1 MLNLRKPAFIFNLIG
16 LVLFFLGLYLLTED
30 QKTGLTL
37 MYVGIGI
44 AVIYW
49 IWSII
54 DVLSADDLK
63 PFQKKFWLIVVF
75 LVPAFGGAMFHI
87 MHQRSKKIVT

>member
-16 LVLFFLGLYLLTED
+16 LILFFLGLYLLTED

-37 MYVGIGI
+37 MYIGIGI

-49 IWSII
+49 IWSTI

-75 LVPAFGGAMFHI
+75 LVPAFGGALFHI
-87 MHQRSKKIVT
+87 MQQKKKKIVT

>member
-16 LVLFFLGLYLLTED
+16 LVLFFIGLYMLAENAS
-30 QKTGLTL
+30 TGTIL
-37 MYVGIGI
+37 MYIGIGM

-49 IWSII
+49 IWSVI
-54 DVLSADDLK
+54 DVLTADDLK
-63 PFQKKFWLIVVF
+63 PFQKKFWLIIV
-75 LVPAFGGAMFHI
+75 LIVPAFGGAMYHI

>member
-87 MHQRSKKIVT
+87 MHKRSKKIVT